1 MNKLLIALS
10 LVAMLGCSKHTSE
23 SSDEFVLPDGLKDCK
38 VFRMDNG
45 RLTQV
50 IVVRCPNSST
60 AVHKGGK
67 HQWNTMTADE
77 TVSEKETVTINGKE
91 YVEK

>member
-1 MNKLLIALS
+1 
-10 LVAMLGCSKHTSE
+10 MLGCSKRTSE

-45 RLTQV
+45 RMTHV

-60 AVHKGGK
+60 SVRYNGK
-67 HQWNTMTADE
+67 HQWNTMTTDE
-77 TVSEKETVTINGKE
+77 TVPDKETVTINGKE

>member
-10 LVAMLGCSKHTSE
+10 LVAMLGCSKQTSE

-45 RLTQV
+45 RMTHV

-60 AVHKGGK
+60 SVRYGGK
-67 HQWNTMTADE
+67 HQWNTMTTDE
-77 TVSEKETVTINGKE
+77 TVPEKETVTINGKE